1 MSMIHLRLLLSF
13 AVIDISPLLSDNT
26 SLIYMTDV
34 DYGLLRMYFEIV
46 YRYYGLMVNNTDQ
59 YVMISDD
66 SVIYSTYIYIEFVR
80 SGTLL

>member
-13 AVIDISPLLSDNT
+13 AVIDISPSLSDNT

-46 YRYYGLMVNNTDQ
+46 YGHYSLMENNIDQ
-59 YVMISDD
+59 YVMILLFTCHTD
-66 SVIYSTYIYIEFVR
+66 IYRVR
-80 SGTLL
+80 TSEILL